1 MSKKEIKINPVY
13 FQYGNE
19 EKKNK
24 NKNSKKKKTIKK
36 EELLNVGGASVREI
50 LLNRL
55 KEYRKKNST
64 KKRQQER
71 GLNIKTNKNISSSFI
86 NQLKNNKN
94 KTENSIN
101 INPKSFDTPNNFPQA
116 TPQSTSIILQHN
128 NNNNNNNNTQIG
140 GNKEK
145 INILPE
151 PEYSNLKNST
161 KPTFRELYKKVQQE
175 INERNEKKTNDNE
188 HTEIKNEEKKDI
200 PKVKEEIAEIGVKK
214 IYVVG
219 KNKTQKKIGVFIPNN
234 NIRRKNQEEHIR
246 LKKTNYKTVKNYLK
260 KNNLIKYGTRAPTEL
275 LREIYESSKKIGGVQ
290 NNNGVNLIHN
300 YVNNENNE

>member
-214 IYVVG
+214 I
-219 KNKTQKKIGVFIPNN
+219 
-234 NIRRKNQEEHIR
+234 
-246 LKKTNYKTVKNYLK
+246 K
-260 KNNLIKYGTRAPTEL
+260 KNI
-275 LREIYESSKKIGGVQ
+275 
-290 NNNGVNLIHN
+290 
-300 YVNNENNE
+300 